1 MVPKS
6 LKTMTLGLLGEYLVS
21 GIVGCCPETNS
32 ASRASVR
39 NRCLS
44 FTIHPVKLKSAF
56 ILIALT
62 GLAGTLL
69 AQQPGQQ
76 PAQPQIQVNYL
87 NVCVP
92 PDAEKAEILAA
103 LDHLP
108 LTPRF
113 SSDFEIAR
121 GRTTTTDNSVAV
133 GAEAKPST
141 PELSRWIRIR
151 KEFAEGSP
159 YLNAQYTF
167 SLTGD
172 KAEELLV
179 LRIRDPKDVM
189 QVSISDEVEALA
201 NPAQI
206 ASVRTPADR
215 IRLERFG
222 KSSLVLARCK
232 GADQSA
238 YEPLFRK
245 ASEVLNAYRGHLD
258 AHAVV
263 AQDLPKTAE
272 RSAPAGHSKPKR
284 NP

>member
-1 MVPKS
+1 MS
-6 LKTMTLGLLGEYLVS
+6 NIAGE
-21 GIVGCCPETNS
+21 CPETNS
-32 ASRASVR
+32 VIEMNAK
-39 NRCLS
+39 LPFS
-44 FTIHPVKLKSAF
+44 FTMHPVKLQSAF
-56 ILIALT
+56 VLIVLT
-62 GLAGTLL
+62 GLSGTLL
-69 AQQPGQQ
+69 AQQP
-76 PAQPQIQVNYL
+76 PQPQIKVNFL

-92 PDAEKAEILAA
+92 PEAEKAEILAA

-108 LTPRF
+108 LSPRF

-121 GRTTTTDNSVAV
+121 GRTTISEDAVAV
-133 GAEAKPST
+133 G
-141 PELSRWIRIR
+141 PEQRLAAPEPSRWIRVR

-167 SLTGD
+167 SLTGNKVD
-172 KAEELLV
+172 ESLV
-179 LRIRDPKDVM
+179 FRIRDPKDVM

-206 ASVRTPADR
+206 AAVRTPADR

-238 YEPLFRK
+238 YESLFQK
-245 ASEVLNAYRGHLD
+245 ASEVLNAYRWHLG
-258 AHAVV
+258 ARAVV

-272 RSAPAGHSKPKR
+272 PSAPASHSKTGRKP
-284 NP
+284 

>member
-1 MVPKS
+1 MDRVQYRGVLSGNEQCFRRQRPK
-6 LKTMTLGLLGEYLVS
+6 
-21 GIVGCCPETNS
+21 PPF
-32 ASRASVR
+32 
-39 NRCLS
+39 S
-44 FTIHPVKLKSAF
+44 FTIHPVKLKSTF
-56 ILIALT
+56 ILIALI

-69 AQQPGQQ
+69 AQQAAQQ
-76 PAQPQIQVNYL
+76 PAQPQIKVNYL
-87 NVCVP
+87 NVCAP

-108 LTPRF
+108 LSPRF
-113 SSDFEIAR
+113 SSDFEVAR
-121 GRTTTTDNSVAV
+121 GRTTVPEDAVAV
-133 GAEAKPST
+133 GPGAKPGT
-141 PELSRWIRIR
+141 PEISRWIRIR

-167 SLTGD
+167 SLTGN

-201 NPAQI
+201 NPSQI

-238 YEPLFRK
+238 YEPLFQK
-245 ASEVLNAYRGHLD
+245 ASDVLNAYRGHLD

-272 RSAPAGHSKPKR
+272 RSAPASHPKPNR

>member
-1 MVPKS
+1 MDRVRYRGVLS
-6 LKTMTLGLLGEYLVS
+6 GNEQCVTRHRLKH
-21 GIVGCCPETNS
+21 PF
-32 ASRASVR
+32 
-39 NRCLS
+39 S
-44 FTIHPVKLKSAF
+44 FTIHPVKLQSAF

-62 GLAGTLL
+62 GIAGTLL
-69 AQQPGQQ
+69 AQQP
-76 PAQPQIQVNYL
+76 AQPQIKVNFL

-92 PDAEKAEILAA
+92 PDAEKTEILRA
-103 LDHLP
+103 LDRLP
-108 LTPRF
+108 LSPRF
-113 SSDFEIAR
+113 SSDFEVAR
-121 GRTTTTDNSVAV
+121 GRTTTTGDAV
-133 GAEAKPST
+133 TVGPGTKPTT

-179 LRIRDPKDVM
+179 FRIKDPKDVM

-238 YEPLFRK
+238 YEPLFQK
-245 ASEVLNAYRGHLD
+245 ASEVLNAYRGHLE

-272 RSAPAGHSKPKR
+272 RNAPASHPKTNR